1 MPPADIDGPTVVVGR
16 SEGRGRAAGPVT
28 GDLGETTLSS
38 EGLPEPLRAFL
49 LERGDTLGRYVV
61 LDVLGQG
68 GMGVVYAAYDP
79 ELERKVA
86 IKLVRWAGPT
96 DGKGSL
102 GGSRLLREAQALA
115 KLTHPNVVA
124 VYDVGTW
131 QQQSVFVAMEHVEG
145 QTVSCWIQQRW
156 PESPPSWRE
165 VLAVMVP
172 AGRGLE
178 AAHAVGIVHR
188 DVKPENVMLSKSG
201 RVTVL
206 DFGLAR
212 ATEGAEPRLLTS
224 GGVLAAV
231 SGAMQAP
238 LTVTGSVM
246 GTPAYMAPEQL
257 AGRLTDAQS
266 DQFSYCIALYHALY
280 GVRPFAGDTL
290 QDLTRAV
297 MQGAIDPAPRGSR
310 VPAWLRR
317 VVVKGL
323 ATAPS
328 QRYASMTELLAALSH
343 DPARR
348 RGRVL
353 VGVGVAGLL
362 GASWWGATQ
371 VAASDDPC
379 AAIDGMMTDAWGP
392 SQRAALE
399 QAFRRDAKA
408 YSEQTLA
415 GVGESLD
422 GWAAR
427 WVEERQSACEADRVD
442 GGRDA
447 GLAAACL
454 DERLARTGALVRLL
468 GDADQEMVA
477 KALTAVQA
485 LPEPTECR
493 DAQGWRQS
501 TPVPDDPRARQAV
514 VALRLRMAEVFAL
527 SATGRMQDSVA
538 LAETLLGEARAL
550 GFGPVIAQMLL
561 VVGGSRTQLGDY
573 AGALPALEEGLL
585 LARTHG
591 LEQLEADLSSP
602 FVFLHTTYTG
612 RLELAEWQCRVH
624 EVLVERLGDKP
635 RARARVLLDRARL
648 ERQRD
653 RTKEAIALYE
663 EAIALYEQDG
673 SDAPSLVIA
682 YDNLAAAYVV
692 EERYADADAV
702 LERAQLVAANVLGFD
717 HPHRGNLMV
726 QASRIASARGDHA
739 GAVTKL
745 QAALALYEGAYG
757 GQHANIGAVL
767 NGLGLELETIG
778 KPEQAIAALE
788 RGVDVVRKTLGPE
801 HRQVGVVQAN
811 LGNTL
816 RREGRAQE
824 ALVLHQAVRELRQ
837 RLDVPPVERYHLTES
852 LADDLRVLG
861 RCEEAEA
868 EYEAALALR
877 QTVGEHEGVGA
888 AYGQLGVGLCERQR
902 GQHVAARATLEG
914 ALRMVSRVAEEEE
927 EKDDD
932 WTQRVLAFT
941 RFGLAIVLREQEPG
955 SERAAALGRQARA
968 KWAED
973 PLQHAAMLRQYDAW
987 AAGRPLG
994 MLVY

>member
-1 MPPADIDGPTVVVGR
+1 MPPAEIDGPTLMMMRSQDPGHLSGR
-16 SEGRGRAAGPVT
+16 VT
-28 GDLGETTLSS
+28 SDIGETTLSS

-79 ELERKVA
+79 ELDRKVA
-86 IKLVRWAGPT
+86 IKLVRWAGPS

-124 VYDVGTW
+124 VHDVGTW
-131 QQQSVFVAMEHVEG
+131 QQQSVFVAMDLVEG
-145 QTVSCWIQQRW
+145 RTVAHWIEQRHS
-156 PESPPSWRE
+156 ESPPRWRE
-165 VLAVMVP
+165 VLDVMIP

-188 DVKPENVMLSKSG
+188 DFKPENVMLSTSG

-212 ATEGAEPRLLTS
+212 ATEDPGSELRLHS
-224 GGVLAAV
+224 SGVLAAMSSAV
-231 SGAMQAP
+231 IGP

-257 AGRLTDAQS
+257 AGRLTDASS
-266 DQFSYCIALYHALY
+266 DQFSYCVALYHALY
-280 GVRPFAGDTL
+280 GVRPFAGSTL
-290 QDLTRAV
+290 TDLTRAV
-297 MQGAIDPAPRGSR
+297 LRGSIEPAPRGSR

-317 VVVKGL
+317 VVVRGL
-323 ATAPS
+323 ATDPV

-353 VGVGVAGLL
+353 LGVGVVGLL
-362 GASWWGATQ
+362 GASWWGATR
-371 VAASDDPC
+371 VAEGDDPC
-379 AAIDGMMTDAWGP
+379 AAIDGMMADAWAP
-392 SQRAALE
+392 AQRAALE
-399 QAFRRDAKA
+399 AAFRRDAKA
-408 YSEQTLA
+408 YSEQTLTS
-415 GVGESLD
+415 VGESLD

-427 WVEERQSACEADRVD
+427 WVEERHVACEADRAE

-447 GLAAACL
+447 GLRAACL
-454 DERLARTGALVRLL
+454 DERLGRFDALVRLL

-477 KALTAVQA
+477 RALTAVQA
-485 LPEPTECR
+485 LPEPSECR
-493 DAQGWRQS
+493 DALGWRQS
-501 TPVPDDPRARQAV
+501 SPVPDDPGERQAV

-527 SATGRMQDSVA
+527 STTGRIQDSVA
-538 LAETLLGEARAL
+538 LADSLLGEGRAL

-573 AGALPALEEGLL
+573 AGALPVLEEGLL

-591 LEQLEADLSSP
+591 LEQLEADLLSP
-602 FVFLHTTYTG
+602 TTFLHTVYTG
-612 RLELAEWQCRVH
+612 RLELAEWHARVH
-624 EVLVERLGDKP
+624 EVLVERLGNEPHAK
-635 RARARVLLDRARL
+635 ARVLLDRARL
-648 ERQRD
+648 ARQRE
-653 RTKEAIALYE
+653 RTHEAIALYE
-663 EAIALYEQDG
+663 QAIALYEQDG
-673 SDAPSLVIA
+673 SDAPSLVVA

-702 LERAQLVAANVLGFD
+702 LERAQVVAANVLGFD

-739 GAVTKL
+739 GTVTKL

-757 GQHANIGAVL
+757 GQHANIAAVL
-767 NGLGLELETIG
+767 NGLGLELEAIG
-778 KPEQAIAALE
+778 EPEQAIAAFE
-788 RGVDVVRKTLGPE
+788 RGVEVSRRTLGPE

-824 ALVLHQAVRELRQ
+824 ALELHQAVRELRE
-837 RLDVPPVERYHLTES
+837 RIEVPADDRYHLLEN
-852 LADDLRVLG
+852 LADDLRALG

-868 EYEAALALR
+868 EYRAALAVR
-877 QTVGEHEGVGA
+877 ETAGENDGFEA
-888 AYGQLGVGLCERQR
+888 AYGQLGIGLCQRRR
-902 GQHVAARATLEG
+902 GQHAAARATLEA
-914 ALRMVSRVAEEEE
+914 ALRHVAGQAEP
-927 EKDDD
+927 KGD
-932 WTQRVLAFT
+932 WSQRVLSLV
-941 RFGLAIVLREQEPG
+941 RFGLAIALREQDAG
-955 SERAAALGRQARA
+955 SERAGGLAGQARA
-968 KWAED
+968 FWAKN
-973 PLQHAAMLRQYDAW
+973 PLENAGLLRQYDAW
-987 AAGRPLG
+987 VAGEPVG